1 MAAAQSLFFLT
12 NREISV
18 LNRRQFAL
26 VSAASVG
33 ALALGTSGL
42 SFAQAEK
49 VARFRLII
57 DPEGLYNVQSISLA
71 VSSVLGNY
79 LLESLVYLDAKGQA
93 QPWLAESWQADA
105 EGRTITF
112 KLKSG
117 KTFHD
122 GTPFDAAAVKFHFDT
137 ILDPNSASPSRGIVG
152 PLEKVDAPDGD
163 TVVFHFTRPFAPF
176 INLLGQS
183 YFGFNSPT
191 AVKAA
196 GQAYARHP
204 VGTGPFMFDSWTPG
218 TRIELVRNPNF
229 KQYRPDASNQGLP
242 YLDRIV
248 LNVMAEEGVVTS
260 ALQTGELDAA
270 QLTADAVRPLAGD
283 PQFTVINDKNAKN
296 LMFMEF
302 DYKKTPFSDKAFRD
316 AISHAVDREAVLAA
330 AFGGNGTIALGPL
343 SRGIPGY
350 DDTVAQKYGTP
361 YDPDKAKALLDAA
374 GWKDDGGVRAKD
386 GVRAKFTIRS
396 YADSTTERALA
407 VIQANLGDIGIQVDV
422 GTADWGT
429 FYPGL
434 LKPDWDMDL
443 NRWTWSD
450 PSVMSQLFRSSGH
463 RQLLPPNPAIDD
475 ALDAADT
482 ALDPARRVQFVSDAQ
497 KAILE
502 DRMILPL
509 LTDWPMTVT
518 RTVLQDYRLDYLGY
532 VYAADLKVAE

>member
-1 MAAAQSLFFLT
+1 M
-12 NREISV
+12 
-18 LNRRQFAL
+18 
-26 VSAASVG
+26 
-33 ALALGTSGL
+33 
-42 SFAQAEK
+42 
-49 VARFRLII
+49 
-57 DPEGLYNVQSISLA
+57 
-71 VSSVLGNY
+71 SSVLGNY
-79 LLESLVYLDAKGQA
+79 LLESLIYLDDQGQA
-93 QPWLAESWQADA
+93 RPWLAESWQADA
-105 EGRTITF
+105 NGRTITF
-112 KLKSG
+112 KLRGG

-137 ILDPNSASPSRGIVG
+137 ILDPNSASPSKGIVG
-152 PLEKVDAPDGD
+152 PLQKVDAPDD
-163 TVVFHFTRPFAPF
+163 RTVVFHFTKPFAPF

-196 GQAYARHP
+196 GSAYARHP

-229 KQYRPDASNQGLP
+229 KQFRPDAANQGLP

-270 QLTADAVRPLAGD
+270 QLTADAVRPLADD
-283 PQFTVINDKNAKN
+283 PQFVVINDKNAKN

-302 DYKKTPFSDKAFRD
+302 DYKKAPFSDKAFRE

-350 DDTVAQKYGTP
+350 DDAVAQKYGTP

-374 GWKDDGGVRAKD
+374 GWRDDGGVRAKD
-386 GVRAKFTIRS
+386 GTQAKFTIRS

-450 PSVMSQLFRSSGH
+450 PSVMSQLFRSPGH
-463 RQLLPPNPAIDD
+463 RQLLPSSPAIDD

-482 ALDPARRVQFVSDAQ
+482 ALDPAKRMQFVSAAQ
-497 KAILE
+497 AAILE

-518 RTVLQDYRLDYLGY
+518 RTALQGYRLDYLGY
-532 VYAADLKVAE
+532 IYATDLKIVG